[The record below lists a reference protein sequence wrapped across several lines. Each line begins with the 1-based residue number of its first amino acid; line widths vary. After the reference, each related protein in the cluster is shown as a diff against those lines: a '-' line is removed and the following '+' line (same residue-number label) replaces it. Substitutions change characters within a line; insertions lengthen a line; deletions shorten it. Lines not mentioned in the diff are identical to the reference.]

1 MPLARL
7 PLTRGSG
14 RLALGAPSRCSP
26 FSPFGA
32 KDCFVSKEI
41 KSSRI
46 KSSRVV
52 WQTERGCSGTQF
64 ERRPRRH
71 NQGSIVDMGVYFGTL
86 RIGVETPP
94 YQVRTT
100 DGGNTRASRATADNA
115 QHKPSSSQ
123 VVRKC
128 GGYEIR
134 KYQPSVAA
142 EVFVDVKDQFSR
154 EGGGKGFRPLAKYIG
169 AFGTPENVSRSPE
182 EATQAEKIAMTAPVV
197 TRPSSGD
204 SKGQKI
210 AMTAPVVTTKS
221 DDQSDGGG
229 YWMQFIMPSKWT
241 LETLPTPTDP
251 NVKLKPIPEVSPSHL
266 ARACDPIALL
276 HSSIHPHDDL
286 SDTERGIHHHL
297 SALRRGQI
305 LQWAGER
312 RHGQVQGGGAPR
324 VPRPRWHHCH
334 RRRQARARALQRSVH
349 SRLSENERGVGPDRG
364 AQGVKMQA
372 GARSGRRTRCAAR
385 TRRNPYPL
393 NIT

>member
-1 MPLARL
+1 M
-7 PLTRGSG
+7 G
-14 RLALGAPSRCSP
+14 
-26 FSPFGA
+26 
-32 KDCFVSKEI
+32 
-41 KSSRI
+41 
-46 KSSRVV
+46 
-52 WQTERGCSGTQF
+52 GTQF

-94 YQVRTT
+94 Y
-100 DGGNTRASRATADNA
+100 
-115 QHKPSSSQ
+115 Q

-197 TRPSSGD
+197 T
-204 SKGQKI
+204 
-210 AMTAPVVTTKS
+210 TKS

-251 NVKLKPIPEVSPSHL
+251 NVKLKPIPERFVAAKFFSGRANDAMVKSKEAALLECL
-266 ARACDPIALL
+266 ARDGIIVPEGAKPELARYNDPFT
-276 HSSIHPHDDL
+276 P
-286 SDTERGIHHHL
+286 GF
-297 SALRRGQI
+297 LRTNEVWVQI
-305 LQWAGER
+305 EEPKA
-312 RHGQVQGGGAPR
+312 
-324 VPRPRWHHCH
+324 
-334 RRRQARARALQRSVH
+334 
-349 SRLSENERGVGPDRG
+349 
-364 AQGVKMQA
+364 
-372 GARSGRRTRCAAR
+372 
-385 TRRNPYPL
+385 
-393 NIT
+393 

>member
-1 MPLARL
+1 MGTDRARL
-7 PLTRGSG
+7 L
-14 RLALGAPSRCSP
+14 
-26 FSPFGA
+26 
-32 KDCFVSKEI
+32 
-41 KSSRI
+41 
-46 KSSRVV
+46 
-52 WQTERGCSGTQF
+52 SGTQF

-94 YQVRTT
+94 Y
-100 DGGNTRASRATADNA
+100 
-115 QHKPSSSQ
+115 Q

-182 EATQAEKIAMTAPVV
+182 EATKAE
-197 TRPSSGD
+197 
-204 SKGQKI
+204 KI

-251 NVKLKPIPEVSPSHL
+251 NVKLKPIPERFVAAKFFSGRANDAMVKSKEAALLECL
-266 ARACDPIALL
+266 ARDGIIVTEGAKPELARYNDPFT
-276 HSSIHPHDDL
+276 P
-286 SDTERGIHHHL
+286 GF
-297 SALRRGQI
+297 LRTNEVWVQI
-305 LQWAGER
+305 EEPKA
-312 RHGQVQGGGAPR
+312 
-324 VPRPRWHHCH
+324 
-334 RRRQARARALQRSVH
+334 
-349 SRLSENERGVGPDRG
+349 
-364 AQGVKMQA
+364 
-372 GARSGRRTRCAAR
+372 
-385 TRRNPYPL
+385 
-393 NIT
+393 

>member
-1 MPLARL
+1 M
-7 PLTRGSG
+7 G
-14 RLALGAPSRCSP
+14 
-26 FSPFGA
+26 
-32 KDCFVSKEI
+32 
-41 KSSRI
+41 
-46 KSSRVV
+46 
-52 WQTERGCSGTQF
+52 QF

-94 YQVRTT
+94 Y
-100 DGGNTRASRATADNA
+100 
-115 QHKPSSSQ
+115 Q

-197 TRPSSGD
+197 T
-204 SKGQKI
+204 
-210 AMTAPVVTTKS
+210 TKS

-251 NVKLKPIPEVSPSHL
+251 NVKLKPIPERFVAAKFFSGRANDAMVKSKEAALLECL
-266 ARACDPIALL
+266 ARDGIIVTEGAKPELARYNDPFT
-276 HSSIHPHDDL
+276 P
-286 SDTERGIHHHL
+286 GF
-297 SALRRGQI
+297 LRTNEVWVQI
-305 LQWAGER
+305 EEPKA
-312 RHGQVQGGGAPR
+312 
-324 VPRPRWHHCH
+324 
-334 RRRQARARALQRSVH
+334 
-349 SRLSENERGVGPDRG
+349 
-364 AQGVKMQA
+364 
-372 GARSGRRTRCAAR
+372 
-385 TRRNPYPL
+385 
-393 NIT
+393 

>member
-1 MPLARL
+1 M
-7 PLTRGSG
+7 G
-14 RLALGAPSRCSP
+14 
-26 FSPFGA
+26 
-32 KDCFVSKEI
+32 
-41 KSSRI
+41 

-94 YQVRTT
+94 Y
-100 DGGNTRASRATADNA
+100 
-115 QHKPSSSQ
+115 Q

-251 NVKLKPIPEVSPSHL
+251 NVKLKPIPERFVAAKFFSGRANDAMVKSKEAALLECL
-266 ARACDPIALL
+266 ARDGIIVTEGAKPELARYNDPFT
-276 HSSIHPHDDL
+276 P
-286 SDTERGIHHHL
+286 GF
-297 SALRRGQI
+297 LRTNEVWVQI
-305 LQWAGER
+305 EEPKA
-312 RHGQVQGGGAPR
+312 
-324 VPRPRWHHCH
+324 
-334 RRRQARARALQRSVH
+334 
-349 SRLSENERGVGPDRG
+349 
-364 AQGVKMQA
+364 
-372 GARSGRRTRCAAR
+372 
-385 TRRNPYPL
+385 
-393 NIT
+393 